1 MAEEPQVKKRNLWN
15 PALDEDS
22 GEKEKV
28 EKKAKNQNAMAN
40 FQNCLQ
46 MLALLQKHQNPA
58 PQLPHPFLQLLTQPN
73 VSPPFFPFPPLLPAP
88 PKKKSEDNPPA
99 APSTAGPVHNPIVD
113 TVLGTT
119 KGPVN
124 YNCCAICGQSFRL
137 TTDLVQH
144 VRTNHRQNRHKRK
157 YLAE

>member
-15 PALDEDS
+15 PALDDDCS
-22 GEKEKV
+22 KSDDKPKV
-28 EKKAKNQNAMAN
+28 DNAALN

-46 MLALLQKHQNPA
+46 MLALLQKQQNSP
-58 PQLPHPFLQLLTQPN
+58 PPIPPFLQLLTQPN
-73 VSPPFFPFPPLLPAP
+73 ASFCLFNNLLQPPKPKKPEEPAP
-88 PKKKSEDNPPA
+88 Q
-99 APSTAGPVHNPIVD
+99 PSTSTVPSAPVRNPIVE
-113 TVLGTT
+113 TVMGAT

-144 VRTNHRQNRHKRK
+144 VRTNHRNNRFKRK
-157 YLAE
+157 YQAD